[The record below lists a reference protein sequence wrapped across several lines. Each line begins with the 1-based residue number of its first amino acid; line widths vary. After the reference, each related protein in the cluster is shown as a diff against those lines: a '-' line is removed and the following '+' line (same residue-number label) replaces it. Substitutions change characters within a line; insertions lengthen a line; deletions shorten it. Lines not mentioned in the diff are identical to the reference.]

1 MVNVRS
7 NREGDRK
14 LLYVINIRPS
24 RESDREAIING
35 KCQVK

>member
-24 RESDREAIING
+24 REGDREAIING